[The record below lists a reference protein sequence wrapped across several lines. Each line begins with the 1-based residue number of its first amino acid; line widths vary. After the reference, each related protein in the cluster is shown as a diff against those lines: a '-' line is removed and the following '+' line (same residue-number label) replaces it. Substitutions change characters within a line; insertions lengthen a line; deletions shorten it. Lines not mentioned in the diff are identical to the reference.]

1 MSAIHLFEI
10 ELNRWVGKFTDA
22 AKNNATVEA
31 YSPLQKGKVL
41 KVPEVVAAAAAHKTT
56 PAQVAL
62 RWIVQHGAVLATA
75 VWQDD
80 YIKEDLW
87 GFTLTDAE
95 MSALDA
101 VSSL

>member
-1 MSAIHLFEI
+1 M
-10 ELNRWVGKFTDA
+10 
-22 AKNNATVEA
+22 
-31 YSPLQKGKVL
+31 
-41 KVPEVVAAAAAHKTT
+41 VAAAAAHKTT

-75 VWQDD
+75 VWQED
-80 YIKEDLW
+80 YIKEDLNLW

>member
-1 MSAIHLFEI
+1 M
-10 ELNRWVGKFTDA
+10 GKFTDA

-75 VWQDD
+75 VWQED
-80 YIKEDLW
+80 YIKEDLNLW